1 MEMYKINYLY
11 GPPGS
16 GKSSLARELG
26 QNFHLITYDLDDL
39 IEKSEGCTISSLIQR
54 IGIELFREVESASLK
69 ELVDRCMNGDK
80 YAIIALGGGTL
91 LDSRNRNLCE
101 STGNILFLDV
111 PENEI
116 LERLQRESNKRPLL
130 SGDLENKIHKLLL
143 ERKSHYES
151 FKIRINYSKKSEIN
165 LLGEVFNNSGIFN
178 ISGMGSNYE
187 VIAYQGARNYL
198 SLLIRSVTDRKVIG
212 LIFDGNTAKLY
223 KEEIEKILHNSGM
236 AAQSYIIPAGE
247 QFKTIETVQS
257 LWDFF
262 LASGF
267 DRSSTVISFGGGVVN
282 DLVGFAASTFMRG
295 IQWISMPTTLLA
307 MVDASIGGKT
317 GFDLESGKNLV
328 GSFYPPKMVIIDT
341 ELLNTLP
348 KDELISGLA
357 EVVKH
362 AIIADPELFADM
374 SNAENIIR
382 DKISSIVLRAAAIKI
397 KIIEEDPYERG
408 IRAALNFG
416 HTIGH
421 AIEMESGFNL
431 KHGEAIAIGMV
442 VESRAAEK
450 MGIAEAGTTSKII
463 QALSQIGLPTQYPDE
478 LNNENLKRFMWN
490 DKKKNDK
497 VIRFALPVK
506 IGEMRTNVE
515 IDAPEE
521 IL

>member
-1 MEMYKINYLY
+1 VNKITYLY

-16 GKSSLARELG
+16 GKSSLAESLGKKFNIASYELDG
-26 QNFHLITYDLDDL
+26 L
-39 IEKSEGCTISSLIQR
+39 IEESEKCTIASLINR
-54 IGIELFREVESASLK
+54 IGIELFRDVESAALK
-69 ELVDRCMNGDK
+69 QLVDRCVALDK
-80 YAIIALGGGTL
+80 SAIIALGGGTL
-91 LDSRNRNLCE
+91 LDDRNRMLCE
-101 STGNILFLDV
+101 KTGNILFLEV
-111 PENEI
+111 SEEEI
-116 LERLQRESNKRPLL
+116 LSRLQKETDKRPLL
-130 SGDLENKIHKLLL
+130 SGDLENKLSRLLM
-143 ERKSHYES
+143 ERKNHYLS
-151 FKIRINYSKKSEIN
+151 FKIRVN
-165 LLGEVFNNSGIFN
+165 LTEKFESDLLEDVFKNSGIYK
-178 ISGMGSNYE
+178 ISGMGKEYE
-187 VIAYQGARNYL
+187 VIAYARVRNYL
-198 SLLIRSVTDRKVIG
+198 PLLIRSVTDRKVVG
-212 LIFDGNTAKLY
+212 LIFDGNTAKFY
-223 KEEIEKILHNSGM
+223 KEEIEKILQNSGM
-236 AAQSYIIPAGE
+236 AVKSYIIPAGE
-247 QFKTIETVQS
+247 QFKTIGTVQK

-262 LASGF
+262 VESGF

-348 KDELISGLA
+348 KDEFISGLA

-362 AIIADPELFADM
+362 AIIADPELFADV
-374 SNAENIIR
+374 SNEENIIR
-382 DKISSIVLRAAAIKI
+382 DKFSSIVLRAAAIKI

-421 AIEMESGFNL
+421 AIEMESGFKL

-442 VESRAAEK
+442 FESRAAEK

-463 QALSQIGLPTQYPDE
+463 QALGQIGLPTQYPDE
-478 LNNENLKRFMWN
+478 LNKENLKRLMWN
-490 DKKKNDK
+490 DKKKSDK

-521 IL
+521 LL